1 MIKFKDVFNKLSKN
15 KKNLVLAL
23 CSVLAL
29 VLLLVSEFA
38 SDDKLDSSE
47 KVNSYVSS
55 ENYIKEQ
62 EENEKLNY
70 GQNDS
75 FDISAELKKSE
86 QKKSSDLTAYMAEH
100 NLKTVGCAFYHLEQN
115 NIRIRDSKYQ
125 AVRSQYKE
133 EIEDDIPEGLIFL
146 PEHEINKQYEWKMYD
161 KDGELTDSLEE
172 VKRLNE
178 IKSECNIL
186 IEHL

>member
-55 ENYIKEQ
+55 EN
-62 EENEKLNY
+62 
-70 GQNDS
+70 
-75 FDISAELKKSE
+75 
-86 QKKSSDLTAYMAEH
+86 
-100 NLKTVGCAFYHLEQN
+100 
-115 NIRIRDSKYQ
+115 
-125 AVRSQYKE
+125 
-133 EIEDDIPEGLIFL
+133 
-146 PEHEINKQYEWKMYD
+146 
-161 KDGELTDSLEE
+161 
-172 VKRLNE
+172 
-178 IKSECNIL
+178 
-186 IEHL
+186 